1 MRQKENQILVERGP
15 GLLNRPVKKGR
26 AQKASGVASA
36 FVVENKGQG
45 LRVFVAGGSRA
56 GNDPV
61 YAQEAFLLGEK
72 IGQMGYRLDFGLS
85 SRGIMGAVA
94 KGVLSAWV
102 RRGRKVQSPIQG
114 VTTKEY
120 LSLYQSD
127 RVIEEIS
134 DIIVAKTLEERK
146 KQLLNADFVIFAP
159 GGVGTLDELVYDCV
173 AMQDGF
179 LSFKPFIIFN
189 VNGFFHHLLE
199 FLKEIHLKK
208 FADALPFIVV
218 DDSVEAGIAFELLSH
233 YYIGKKT
240 KEQALKRVEKI
251 IYELPYF
258 IQKCRDRFSVADVI
272 SQNQTVFKKGNRSQK
287 NALKMEIEKA
297 YLNKEIER
305 MYNRLAKS
313 GKDTAVVSDKLTDLK
328 KRSVK
333 KADGVY

>member
-1 MRQKENQILVERGP
+1 MSQKKANQILVERGP
-15 GLLNRPVKKGR
+15 SFLNVSEMSAKTIKYP
-26 AQKASGVASA
+26 SGVASA
-36 FVVENKGQG
+36 FVSENKLDG
-45 LRVFVAGGSRA
+45 LRVFVAGGSRS
-56 GNDPV
+56 GNDAI

-102 RRGRKVQSPIQG
+102 RRGRQLQTPIQG

-127 RVIEEIS
+127 KVIDEIS

-146 KQLLNADFVIFAP
+146 KQLLAADFVLFAP

-189 VNGFFHHLLE
+189 VEGFFHHLLE
-199 FLKEIHLKK
+199 FLKEIQLKE
-208 FADALPFIVV
+208 FADTIPFIVV
-218 DDSVEAGIAFELLSH
+218 DNSVEAGIAFELLSH
-233 YYIGKKT
+233 YYAGKKT
-240 KEQALKRVEKI
+240 RIQALKRVEQI

-258 IQKCRDRFSVADVI
+258 IHQCQGNKTVANVI
-272 SQNQTVFKKGNRSQK
+272 QLNQRILQSGSREEKKI
-287 NALKMEIEKA
+287 LKMAIEEA

-313 GKDTAVVSDKLTDLK
+313 GRDTAIVSDKLTDLK
-328 KRSVK
+328 KRSK
-333 KADGVY
+333 K